1 MPHRILVTQKFASL
15 GGGQVSLLHHLEHLN
30 RDRFTPLVAVSN
42 EGWLTAELDRL
53 GIEWTLVPFGHWS
66 NPLAFLQSRKVV
78 ERLVKLIKEH
88 DVQLVHANEHWVGP
102 PSYLAARRAGIPV
115 VCHFRTGL
123 EDLTARRI
131 AKYRYGRFD
140 RVIAVA
146 EVLRRQLAT
155 HVADPARVLVVRDG
169 VEIPDD
175 VSARTHATSR
185 IIAINVGALY
195 PVKGQAQI
203 LEQAIPWLRQSN
215 RHYLVFVGGTRA
227 DPSYAEGMRQ
237 TILEEHDLEAQ
248 VYLLGSRTDV
258 PRLLGFAEV
267 LIAYSTV
274 EGVPRVV
281 MEAMAAGRPVIVS
294 NTPGMEEVVLDGE
307 VGRIIDPD
315 SGSALS
321 ETLSELS
328 TDRSRWRAMG
338 QHARSRAKEKY
349 STKAM
354 SDAIQAAYDELL
366 WVEENA

>member
-1 MPHRILVTQKFASL
+1 M
-15 GGGQVSLLHHLEHLN
+15 
-30 RDRFTPLVAVSN
+30 
-42 EGWLTAELDRL
+42 
-53 GIEWTLVPFGHWS
+53 
-66 NPLAFLQSRKVV
+66 
-78 ERLVKLIKEH
+78 
-88 DVQLVHANEHWVGP
+88 
-102 PSYLAARRAGIPV
+102 
-115 VCHFRTGL
+115 
-123 EDLTARRI
+123 
-131 AKYRYGRFD
+131 
-140 RVIAVA
+140 
-146 EVLRRQLAT
+146 
-155 HVADPARVLVVRDG
+155 
-169 VEIPDD
+169 
-175 VSARTHATSR
+175 
-185 IIAINVGALY
+185 
-195 PVKGQAQI
+195 
-203 LEQAIPWLRQSN
+203 
-215 RHYLVFVGGTRA
+215 
-227 DPSYAEGMRQ
+227 
-237 TILEEHDLEAQ
+237 EAQ